1 MADDGGL
8 MARAARPAN
17 LLRLLPSLP
26 ILEWGRRYD
35 RDTLVSDLVAAII
48 VTMMLIPQ
56 SLAYAL
62 LAGLPPEIG
71 LYASVAPLLLYAVF
85 GTSRVLA
92 VGPVAVVSLMTA
104 AAIGEHAVAGSP
116 QYWAVAITLAFLS
129 GVMLLIMGV
138 LRLGFLANFL
148 SHPVISGF
156 ISASG
161 LLIAASQLKTL
172 MGVKAEG
179 HNVIDL
185 AQALI
190 SQLPNIHVLTLVVGV
205 LATAFL
211 FWVRKGLKPLLI
223 RVGLNARLADVLAK
237 AGPVAAI
244 AVTALLAWI
253 LDWKGQGLRLVGSV
267 PQGLPPLT
275 LPLWDLALWQS
286 LAMPA
291 LLISVVGF
299 VESVSVGQTLAAK
312 RRQRI
317 EPNQELV
324 ALGASNLS
332 AAFTGGF
339 PVTGGFAR
347 SVVNFDAGAQTPA
360 AGVYTALGITL
371 ASLFLTPA
379 LYFLPQATLSATIIV
394 AVLSL
399 VDLGMLKRTWAYS
412 RTDFLAA
419 LATLLMTLVQGVE
432 VGLVVGVAVS
442 LVLFLYRTSRPH
454 IAEVGQVPGTEH
466 FRNVL
471 RHHVATSPRLVSLRV
486 DESLYFANARALED
500 RINDLVAERPAL
512 KHVVLQCSA
521 INDIDAS
528 ALESLEAIDHR
539 LRDAGLRL
547 HLSEVKGPVMDRLQA
562 TEFVARLSGKIYLS
576 HYQAIAQLSP
586 EILTS
591 STAQRQVNQGG
602 A

>member
-1 MADDGGL
+1 MAP
-8 MARAARPAN
+8 AARRAN

-26 ILEWGRRYD
+26 ILDWGRRYD
-35 RDTLVSDLVAAII
+35 RDTLVSDVVAAII

-62 LAGLPPEIG
+62 LAGLPPEVG

-179 HNVIDL
+179 HNFIDL

-190 SQLPNIHVLTLVVGV
+190 SQLPHIHVLTLVVGV

-223 RVGLNARLADVLAK
+223 RMGFNARLADVLAK

-244 AVTALLAWI
+244 AVTALLAWV
-253 LDWKGQGLRLVGSV
+253 LDWKGQGLRVVGSV

-275 LPLWDLALWQS
+275 LPVWDLALWQS
-286 LAMPA
+286 LVMPA

-317 EPNQELV
+317 EPDQELV

-379 LYFLPQATLSATIIV
+379 LYFLPQATLAATIIV

-399 VDLGMLKRTWAYS
+399 VDLSILKRTWAYS

>member
-1 MADDGGL
+1 MAP
-8 MARAARPAN
+8 AARPAN
-17 LLRLLPSLP
+17 PLRLLPSLP
-26 ILEWGRRYD
+26 ILDWGRRYD
-35 RDTLVSDLVAAII
+35 RDTLVSDVVAAII

-172 MGVKAEG
+172 LGVKAEV

-253 LDWKGQGLRLVGSV
+253 LDWKGQGLRLVGGV